1 MALNYQVMFTATAEQ
16 DYERYCDQSEQG
28 DGKQGALVASIDKA
42 VGETLAISPI
52 RTHLALAGSLSFI
65 FMLSLGPICIYYI
78 AYAEHGTTYVV
89 HIGDNQKGA
98 DLSPLYEALREGGEQ
113 AEAMLQELGIES
125 SVLFDAEDERQGPW
139 VN

>member
-1 MALNYQVMFTATAEQ
+1 MALNYQVLFTDTAEQ
-16 DYERYCDQSEQG
+16 DYQRYCDQSEQG
-28 DGKQGALVASIDKA
+28 DGKPSVLIASIDKA

-52 RTHLALAGSLSFI
+52 RAHLALAGSLSFI

-78 AYAEHGTTYVV
+78 AYAEQGITYVV
-89 HIGDNQKGA
+89 HIGDNQEGA
-98 DLSPLYEALREGGEQ
+98 DLSSLYKALREGGEK

-125 SVLFDAEDERQGPW
+125 RMIFDEDHPAPW